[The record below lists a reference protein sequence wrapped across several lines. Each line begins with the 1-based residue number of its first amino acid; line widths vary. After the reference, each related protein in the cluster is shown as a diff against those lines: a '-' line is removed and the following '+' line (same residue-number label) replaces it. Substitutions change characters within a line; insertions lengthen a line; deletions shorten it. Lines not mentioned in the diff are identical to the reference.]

1 MNMLL
6 QNTAES
12 FFPDGRKEDE
22 IFNDR
27 KQKKEGLEHVVK
39 KKKTTMKRQR
49 IVHRTKHQNADLAR
63 ETCNAAEGHIYEAWI
78 E

>member
-22 IFNDR
+22 IFNDT
-27 KQKKEGLEHVVK
+27 KQKKEGLEHIAK
-39 KKKTTMKRQR
+39 KKEDNDKKTA
-49 IVHRTKHQNADLAR
+49 NSS
-63 ETCNAAEGHIYEAWI
+63 
-78 E
+78 

>member
-22 IFNDR
+22 IFNMM
-27 KQKKEGLEHVVK
+27 KHKNEGLEHTEK
-39 KKKTTMKRQR
+39 KEDK
-49 IVHRTKHQNADLAR
+49 DS
-63 ETCNAAEGHIYEAWI
+63 E
-78 E
+78 